1 MHGLSIDCERVS
13 YILCDFIS
21 AEVAKAGFDKVVVG
35 LSGGVD
41 SATSAYLAVRALG
54 RENVIGILLPYR
66 TSRPDSREDALKVA
80 EDLDIRHFLVDITPM
95 VEPYFESYPGMDQIR
110 KGNVMARQRMIV
122 LYDQSHAFDALV
134 LGTGN
139 KTESLLGYTTL
150 WGDMA
155 CAINPLGDLYK
166 TQVRELAAHLGVPK
180 EIIEKPPS
188 ADLWTGQTDE
198 DELGFTYAEADRLL
212 YFLVD
217 RQLSPEEVEEKG
229 FDRKLIARVIEM
241 VRKFQFKRQMPVIA
255 RCS

>member
-1 MHGLSIDCERVS
+1 MTGLSIDCERTAEILESFLSREVS
-13 YILCDFIS
+13 
-21 AEVAKAGFDKVVVG
+21 KAGFQRVVVG

-41 SATSAYLAVRALG
+41 SSASAYLAVRALG
-54 RENVIGILLPYR
+54 KENVIGILLPYK
-66 TSRPDSREDALKVA
+66 TSRPDSQDHALKVA
-80 EDLDIRHFLVDITPM
+80 EELGIRNFVVDITPM
-95 VEPYFESYPGMDQIR
+95 VDPYFERFPGMDRIR
-110 KGNVMARQRMIV
+110 KGNVMARERMIV

-198 DELGFTYAEADRLL
+198 DELGFTYADADRLL

-217 RQLSPEEVEEKG
+217 RDLSPEEIEKKG
-229 FDRKLIARVIEM
+229 FDRDLIDGVIEM
-241 VRKFQFKRQMPVIA
+241 IQRFQFKRQMPVIA
-255 RCS
+255 RLS